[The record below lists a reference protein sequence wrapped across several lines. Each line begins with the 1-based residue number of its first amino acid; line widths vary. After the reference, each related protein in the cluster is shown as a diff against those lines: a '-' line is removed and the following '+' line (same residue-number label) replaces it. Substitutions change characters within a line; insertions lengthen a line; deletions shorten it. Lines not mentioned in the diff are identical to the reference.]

1 MKYIFLLTLGTL
13 VFFSC
18 RFIGGKRVRGNGNLV
33 TQDRSVSGFE
43 GVECYGSFD
52 ITLIPSSTA
61 SVKIEAEDNLQQ
73 YIETYIDDNK
83 LQIRTRDGYNLRPR
97 RDMKITVSGPVFK
110 TITTNGSG
118 SVIGQGVL
126 NTDNDNVNLRV
137 AGSGNIDVEL
147 NASKV
152 DSEIAGSGNIKVKGV
167 SREFEG
173 GIYGSGNIRAVNLQ
187 TENAKIDI
195 AGSGNVEIF
204 ASNKLDVSVAGSG
217 EVKHKGTAQ
226 VNAKITGSGSVVKID

>member
-1 MKYIFLLTLGTL
+1 MKYIFLLILGTL

-18 RFIGGKRVRGNGNLV
+18 RFIGGKRVRGNGNLI

-43 GVECYGSFD
+43 GVESYGSFD
-52 ITLIPSSTA
+52 ITLIPSSAA

-73 YIETYIDDNK
+73 YIETYIDNNK

-97 RDMKITVSGPVFK
+97 KDIKITVSGPVFK

-118 SVIGQGVL
+118 SISGQGLL
-126 NTDNDNVNLRV
+126 NTNNDNVTLRV

-147 NASKV
+147 NASRV
-152 DSEIAGSGNIKVKGV
+152 ESEIAGSGNIKVKGT
-167 SREFEG
+167 SKEFEG
-173 GIYGSGNIRAVNLQ
+173 GIYGSGNIRAGNLH
-187 TENAKIDI
+187 TEDSKISI

-204 ASNKLDVSVAGSG
+204 ASNKLDVSVMGSG
-217 EVKHKGTAQ
+217 EVKHRGSAQ
-226 VNAKITGSGSVVKID
+226 VNANISGSGSVVKID